1 MARRAYLVA
10 VSVRKDGVSG
20 GVLSAFGPRLGL
32 CLVVGGHVVELGPS
46 TDEKSVRRGF

>member
-1 MARRAYLVA
+1 MARRACLVA

-32 CLVVGGHVVELGPS
+32 YLVDEGHVIEHGPLPM
-46 TDEKSVRRGF
+46 KNR